1 MKRLMRGVRRGEKGF
16 TLIELLIVVAILG
29 ILAAVVVPN
38 LAGFITA
45 GNVAAA
51 NQEVAAVET
60 AAMAYYAANDATW
73 PGDSDVLDT
82 GGYLSD
88 TPAHAV
94 APTMYT
100 FDAYGKV
107 VLTDGQA
114 SAVDGNVNW
123 VAADHMW
130 E

>member
-1 MKRLMRGVRRGEKGF
+1 MRGVRRGEKGF

-38 LAGFITA
+38 LAGFISA

-60 AAMAYYAANDATW
+60 AAMSYYAAQSPPAW
-73 PGDSDVLDT
+73 PADSAALST
-82 GGYLSD
+82 GGYLSAASKD
-88 TPAHAV
+88 N
-94 APTMYT
+94 YT

-107 VLTDGQA
+107 TPADQTQWNG
-114 SAVDGNVNW
+114 DTNVTWN
-123 VAADHMW
+123 AGSHKW